1 MTYEQIVED
10 ALENRIDDLRN
21 CFEDEIVAETDFIKI
36 NGVRFDVIEVY
47 KQFEPKH
54 YEQAFQDWLQELD
67 GDKVAFL
74 FGMVADDRE
83 GK

>member
-1 MTYEQIVED
+1 MTYEQILED
-10 ALENRIDDLRN
+10 ALENRIDDLRDY
-21 CFEDEIVAETDFIKI
+21 FDEEIVAETDFIKI

-67 GDKVAFL
+67 GDKVAFF